1 MEELKAKL
9 CAPCWGSKR
18 ATVNGYSTSTL
29 RKAGC
34 EPAWLM
40 VVPRV
45 QMPPSTFHQGA
56 SSGRASK
63 STRGFSRRGCGG
75 SGFRVTAT
83 SFPTLLSASAWRKT
97 DWPTRPVAPT
107 SNRSFMILLPCSN
120 NSLVME
126 NFRLR
131 VFRAVAHRLNFR
143 MAAEELLLTQSAVTQ
158 QIKALESELDV
169 PLFDRAGGRVSLTP
183 AGAALLPFAE
193 RLAALSEEAREAVA
207 STAGGSAGRLAL
219 GASQTIGQYLL
230 PKLIAGYLQEN
241 PKVEIS
247 VLGGNTQTILEALV
261 EHKVQLCLIE
271 GPAMRRDV
279 QVDPFMQD
287 HMVCVVPAGH
297 EWADEEIDVKEL
309 QQTKLVT
316 RELGSGS
323 RRIVEQ
329 AFEKAGLDLKKLR
342 LVMTFDST
350 EGLLSAVEAGLGIA
364 FVSRWAVR
372 NQLALGTLR
381 VARVRGL
388 NLARMFSLAT
398 VAGPEPAGI
407 ARAFH
412 RFVLERA
419 EGLAPRATG
428 RKAPVKS

>member
-1 MEELKAKL
+1 
-9 CAPCWGSKR
+9 
-18 ATVNGYSTSTL
+18 
-29 RKAGC
+29 
-34 EPAWLM
+34 
-40 VVPRV
+40 
-45 QMPPSTFHQGA
+45 
-56 SSGRASK
+56 
-63 STRGFSRRGCGG
+63 
-75 SGFRVTAT
+75 
-83 SFPTLLSASAWRKT
+83 
-97 DWPTRPVAPT
+97 
-107 SNRSFMILLPCSN
+107 
-120 NSLVME
+120 ME

-131 VFRAVAHRLNFR
+131 VFRAVAHHLNFR
-143 MAAEELLLTQSAVTQ
+143 IAAEELLLTQSAVTQ

-169 PLFDRAGGRVSLTP
+169 ALFDRAGGRVSLSP
-183 AGAALLPFAE
+183 AGAVLLPFAE
-193 RLAALSEEAREAVA
+193 RLAALSEEAREAIA
-207 STAGGSAGRLAL
+207 ATTGGNAGRLAL

-230 PKLIAGYLQEN
+230 PRLIAGFLQEN

-261 EHKVQLCLIE
+261 EHRVQLCLIE
-271 GPAMRRDV
+271 GPAMRKDV
-279 QVDPFMQD
+279 QVEPFMQD

-329 AFEKAGLDLKKLR
+329 ALENAGLELKKLHV
-342 LVMTFDST
+342 VMTFDST

-372 NQLALGTLR
+372 NQVALGTLKL
-381 VARVRGL
+381 ARVRGL

-407 ARAFH
+407 AGAFH

-419 EGLAPRATG
+419 EQLAPRATG
-428 RKAPVKS
+428 RKPAARGGSAERT

>member
-1 MEELKAKL
+1 
-9 CAPCWGSKR
+9 
-18 ATVNGYSTSTL
+18 
-29 RKAGC
+29 
-34 EPAWLM
+34 
-40 VVPRV
+40 
-45 QMPPSTFHQGA
+45 
-56 SSGRASK
+56 
-63 STRGFSRRGCGG
+63 
-75 SGFRVTAT
+75 
-83 SFPTLLSASAWRKT
+83 
-97 DWPTRPVAPT
+97 
-107 SNRSFMILLPCSN
+107 
-120 NSLVME
+120 ME

-169 PLFDRAGGRVSLTP
+169 PLFDRAGGRVSLSP
-183 AGAALLPFAE
+183 AGVALLPFAE

-207 STAGGSAGRLAL
+207 AIAGGSAGRLAL

-279 QVDPFMQD
+279 QVEPFMQD

-297 EWADEEIDVKEL
+297 EWADEEIDAKEL
-309 QQTKLVT
+309 QQAKLVT

-350 EGLLSAVEAGLGIA
+350 EGLLSAVEAGLGTA

-372 NQLALGTLR
+372 NQLALGTLKL
-381 VARVRGL
+381 ARVRGL
-388 NLARMFSLAT
+388 DLARMFSLAT
-398 VAGPEPAGI
+398 VAGPEPAGLT
-407 ARAFH
+407 RSFH

-419 EGLAPRATG
+419 EQLAPRATG
-428 RKAPVKS
+428 KAARGGSAERRSGS